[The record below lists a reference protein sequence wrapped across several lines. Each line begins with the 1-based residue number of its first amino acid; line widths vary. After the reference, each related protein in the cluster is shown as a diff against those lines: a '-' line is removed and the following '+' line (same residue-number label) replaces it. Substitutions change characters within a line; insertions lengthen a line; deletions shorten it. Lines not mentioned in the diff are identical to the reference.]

1 MDDKR
6 HASLKAARAK
16 YYQKNKKEAIARA
29 KKWVEDNRER
39 DRAGRRKSNETRY
52 IKRRH
57 REVQNLYGLSAIAHV
72 DMLARQNF
80 KCALIHCN
88 VRVDI
93 YSPIDHDHETGKSRG
108 ILCKGHNLALGIF
121 EKNKACL
128 LDAFAYLK
136 TPVPYER

>member
-1 MDDKR
+1 MNDKR
-6 HASLKAARAK
+6 RASLKAARSR
-16 YYQKNKKEAIARA
+16 YYQRNKKEAIARA
-29 KKWVEDNRER
+29 KKWVENNRER

-57 REVQNLYGLSAIAHV
+57 REVQKLYGLSPTAHV
-72 DMLARQNF
+72 EMLGRQDF

-88 VRVDI
+88 GKVDI
-93 YSPIDHDHETGKSRG
+93 YSPIDHDHKTRKARG

-121 EKNKACL
+121 EKNICCL
-128 LDAFAYLK
+128 LDAFEYLK